1 MTVDEYVA
9 KVFDAAWKLEKEKGL
24 PRLATIAQSAL
35 ENGYG
40 AHVPGNMY
48 FGIKAGTSWT
58 GKKQL
63 LSTTEFLNGKYV
75 QIKDWFRAYLNA
87 AESFLD
93 YGNFITGNKRY
104 SAAIGITEPKTYIA
118 KIKAAGY
125 ATDPNYTTKVNAI
138 IDKIANNATFKELDK
153 KRNDMKTI
161 DILIIAAFVLL
172 GTMVG
177 YKIFKG

>member
-1 MTVDEYVA
+1 MTVDQYIE

-48 FGIKAGTSWT
+48 FGIKAGSSWT
-58 GKKQL
+58 GRKQL
-63 LSTTEFLNGKYV
+63 LSTTEFINGAYV

-104 SAAIGITEPKTYIA
+104 SAAVGTSDPKQYIA

-125 ATDPNYTTKVNAI
+125 ATDPYYTQKINAI
-138 IDKIANNATFKELDK
+138 IDKIKNNATYKRLDAE
-153 KRNDMKTI
+153 RNSMKTI
-161 DILIIAAFVLL
+161 DIMIIAAFVLL
-172 GTMVG
+172 GVAVG